1 MNFGLYIGN
10 NKDRLN
16 NVLKKLKEET
26 TIIIIYEGGYVCMKN
41 NYGIL
46 KVRIYVDDIFL
57 PKYENILFVKDGYIL
72 YKYDDKLVEEDVINK
87 FKEDPYSLY
96 MDMLAEEFYYKNGF
110 QPSEEEIRN
119 FWG

>member
-1 MNFGLYIGN
+1 MNI
-10 NKDRLN
+10 
-16 NVLKKLKEET
+16 
-26 TIIIIYEGGYVCMKN
+26 

-46 KVRIYVDDIFL
+46 KVRIYVDNLWL

-72 YKYDDKLVEEDVINK
+72 YKYDDELVEEDVINK

-96 MDMLAEEFYYKNGF
+96 MDMLAAEFYYQYGS